1 MNRSR
6 RRVLLAGL
14 ASLGVALG
22 ASDVLLVTGHAA
34 QDDSQAVNFSLF
46 NGQVTAGADREQVFT
61 STNPGFDQGAVNNFY
76 PLAQVGVTT
85 AGTSAAASPADTG
98 PLAQAV
104 VGGQQENQPQYVRA
118 QSPGNQNPPGYSA
131 GPASASASVTSAS
144 GTASATCG
152 AVGNTTTAPFGSQP
166 DGSDGGSART
176 TAYFDSSLGFV
187 TIGDARLH
195 HASYSAS
202 GQGQSMSLVIDNL
215 HVMVQVS
222 SDGLGH
228 FAKAVS
234 VAVGDA
240 YVVANGT
247 QIPVTIDQNGVT
259 VAGTQ
264 NSAPVDLVQTMSD
277 TLNSQLAAVGIR
289 VHAIAPV
296 VTQQGDNLHVDA
308 DGVVVEVVQPQSVG
322 PVPLTTV
329 PNVGGVPQQWVRHTL
344 GVVTLDNEAVSAPAQ
359 PDLGTSSST
368 DLGGGGSA
376 VPSTSTTIINNAG
389 ATAPGPQPSAPT
401 TPASAAKRPALVPVT
416 AVLTSKPMPAAPLVL
431 AYVAWQALMIALV
444 GALYLHRS
452 ALRRTP

>member
-1 MNRSR
+1 MKRSR
-6 RRVLLAGL
+6 RRVLVAGL
-14 ASLGVALG
+14 ATVGVALL

-34 QDDSQAVNFSLF
+34 QDDTQATNYSLF
-46 NGQVTAGADREQVFT
+46 NGQVTAGADREEVFT
-61 STNPGFDQGAVNNFY
+61 STNPGFEAVNNFY

-104 VGGQQENQPQYVRA
+104 VGGQQQTQPQYVRA
-118 QSPGNQNPPGYSA
+118 QSPGNQNPPAYSA
-131 GPASASASVTSAS
+131 GPATASASVTAAS
-144 GTASATCG
+144 GVASATYG

-166 DGSDGGSART
+166 NGSDGGSART
-176 TAYFDSSLGFV
+176 TSYFDSSLGFV

-202 GQGQSMSLVIDNL
+202 SQANSMSLVIDNL

-228 FAKAVS
+228 FTKSVS
-234 VAVGDA
+234 VTVGDA
-240 YVVANGT
+240 YVDANGT

-259 VAGTQ
+259 VAQ
-264 NSAPVDLVQTMSD
+264 NNAPLDVVQTVSAQ
-277 TLNSQLAAVGIR
+277 LNSQLAAAGIT

-308 DGVVVEVVQPQSVG
+308 EGVVVQVVQPQSVG

-359 PDLGTSSST
+359 ADLGTTSST
-368 DLGGGGSA
+368 DLGGGSTA
-376 VPSTSTTIINNAG
+376 PSTTTTIINNAG
-389 ATAPGPQPSAPT
+389 TTASQPLAAPSAAPVT
-401 TPASAAKRPALVPVT
+401 GAKRPVLVPVS
-416 AVLTSKPMPAAPLVL
+416 AVFTSQPMPAAPLVL
-431 AYVAWQALMIALV
+431 AYIAWQALMIALA
-444 GALYLHRS
+444 GALYLQRS
-452 ALRRTP
+452 AQRRVP